1 MLMSKYLGVINN
13 LLSGSYISPFSKK
26 SVSLPIDEIVI
37 ERSIENIKFKFTKNL
52 LNKKNLVISGEN
64 SFKAFGEKVL
74 KSLRN
79 NNLDFDIN
87 ILKKY
92 ESSQTFATNLS
103 LSSKEYENIIVIGSG
118 SLIDLCKFVSFKNNQ
133 NLIVFCSSLTAA
145 ATTSTVSLTND
156 GVKETIKSKIAQSII
171 IDLDNLRMAP
181 LRLLRSALG
190 DVLCRST
197 CQIDWL
203 TSHLFLS
210 TEYDETPFALQY
222 EDERLILDNSYKIL
236 EGDYDTLAALSRMT
250 LLNGIAAI
258 IIGSTHAGSMGEH
271 LISHYIDMFMGEKH
285 PGTLHGEQVAVTTL
299 LLSKIQNQIINFSD
313 TLVFKKLNITDNNF
327 RELFGDKIFNQMYEQ
342 FKKKYFD
349 GEKLDN
355 LNNLLEKKWPEQKTI
370 LKKHLLPTE
379 SIEKALKNC
388 GAPTN
393 NVELRIPNNFYN
405 LAIKNSFLL
414 RDRFSYLDVA
424 HYTNTLSD
432 YFIKD

>member
-1 MLMSKYLGVINN
+1 MSKYLGVINN

-52 LNKKNLVISGEN
+52 LNKKNLVISGEK

-118 SLIDLCKFVSFKNNQ
+118 SLIDLCKFVSFKNKQ

-171 IDLDNLRMAP
+171 IDLDNLRMTP
-181 LRLLRSALG
+181 FRLLRSALG

-222 EDERLILDNSYKIL
+222 EDERLLLDNSYKIL

-355 LNNLLEKKWPEQKTI
+355 LNNLLEKKWPEQKAI

>member
-1 MLMSKYLGVINN
+1 MSKYLGVINN

-79 NNLDFDIN
+79 NNLDFDIKV
-87 ILKKY
+87 LKKY

-222 EDERLILDNSYKIL
+222 EDERLLLDNSYKIL

-327 RELFGDKIFNQMYEQ
+327 RELFGDKIFTKMYEQ

-349 GEKLDN
+349 GERLDN
-355 LNNLLEKKWPEQKTI
+355 LNNLLEKKWPEQKAI

>member
-1 MLMSKYLGVINN
+1 MSKYLGVINN

-118 SLIDLCKFVSFKNNQ
+118 SLIDLCKFISFRNNQ

-222 EDERLILDNSYKIL
+222 EDERLLLDNSYKIL

-349 GEKLDN
+349 GERLDN

-393 NVELRIPNNFYN
+393 NVELKIPNNFYN
-405 LAIKNSFLL
+405 LAIRNSFLL

>member
-1 MLMSKYLGVINN
+1 MSKYLGVINN

-26 SVSLPIDEIVI
+26 SISLPIDEIVI

-79 NNLDFDIN
+79 NNLDFDLN

-222 EDERLILDNSYKIL
+222 EDERLLLDNSYKIL

-370 LKKHLLPTE
+370 LKKQLLPTE

>member
-1 MLMSKYLGVINN
+1 MSKYLGVINN

-222 EDERLILDNSYKIL
+222 EDERLLLDNSYKIL

-327 RELFGDKIFNQMYEQ
+327 RELFGDKIFTKMYEQ

-349 GEKLDN
+349 GERLDN
-355 LNNLLEKKWPEQKTI
+355 LNNLLEKKWPEQKAI

>member
-1 MLMSKYLGVINN
+1 MSKYLGVINN

-171 IDLDNLRMAP
+171 IDLDNLRMSP

-222 EDERLILDNSYKIL
+222 EDERLLLDNSYKIL

-355 LNNLLEKKWPEQKTI
+355 LNNLLEKKWAEQKAI
-370 LKKHLLPTE
+370 LKKPLLPTE

-424 HYTNTLSD
+424 HYTNTLND

>member
-1 MLMSKYLGVINN
+1 MSKYLGVINN

-52 LNKKNLVISGEN
+52 LNKKNLVISGES

-79 NNLDFDIN
+79 NNLDFDLN

-103 LSSKEYENIIVIGSG
+103 QSSKEYENIIVIGSG

-222 EDERLILDNSYKIL
+222 EDERLLLDNSYKIL

-355 LNNLLEKKWPEQKTI
+355 LNNLLEKKWPEQKEI

-414 RDRFSYLDVA
+414 RDRFSYIDVA

>member
-1 MLMSKYLGVINN
+1 MSKYLGVINN

-118 SLIDLCKFVSFKNNQ
+118 SLIDLCKFISFRNNQ

-222 EDERLILDNSYKIL
+222 EDERLLLDNSYKIL

-349 GEKLDN
+349 GERLDN
-355 LNNLLEKKWPEQKTI
+355 LNNLLEKKWPEQKAI

>member
-1 MLMSKYLGVINN
+1 MSKYLGVINN

-222 EDERLILDNSYKIL
+222 EDERLLLDNSYKIL

-393 NVELRIPNNFYN
+393 NFELRIPNNFYN

>member
-26 SVSLPIDEIVI
+26 SISLPIDEIVI

-79 NNLDFDIN
+79 NNLDFDVN

-222 EDERLILDNSYKIL
+222 EDERLLLDNSYKIL

-424 HYTNTLSD
+424 HYTMTLSD

>member
-1 MLMSKYLGVINN
+1 MSKYLGFINN
-13 LLSGSYISPFSKK
+13 LLSGDYVSPFSKK
-26 SVSLPIDEIVI
+26 NISLPIDEIVI

-52 LNKKNLVISGEN
+52 LNKKNLVISGES

-74 KSLRN
+74 KSLRS
-79 NNLDFDIN
+79 NNLDFDLN

-103 LSSKEYENIIVIGSG
+103 LSSKGYENIIVIGSG
-118 SLIDLCKFVSFKNNQ
+118 SLIDLCKFVSFRNNQ

-145 ATTSTVSLTND
+145 ATTSTVSLTNN

-181 LRLLRSALG
+181 FRLLRSALG

-203 TSHLFLS
+203 TSHLFLN

-222 EDERLILDNSYKIL
+222 EDERLLLDNSYKIL

-327 RELFGDKIFNQMYEQ
+327 RELFGDKIFNQMYKQ

-355 LNNLLEKKWPEQKTI
+355 LNNLLEKKWPEQKAI

>member
-1 MLMSKYLGVINN
+1 MSKYLGVINN

-222 EDERLILDNSYKIL
+222 EDERLLLDNSYKIL

-327 RELFGDKIFNQMYEQ
+327 RELFGDKVFNQMYEQ

-355 LNNLLEKKWPEQKTI
+355 LNNLLEKKWPEQKAI

-424 HYTNTLSD
+424 QYTRTLND
-432 YFIKD
+432 YLIKD

>member
-1 MLMSKYLGVINN
+1 MSKYLGVINN

-222 EDERLILDNSYKIL
+222 EDERLLLDNSYKIL
-236 EGDYDTLAALSRMT
+236 VGDYDTLAALSRMT

-327 RELFGDKIFNQMYEQ
+327 RELFGDKIFTQMYEQ

-349 GEKLDN
+349 GERLDN
-355 LNNLLEKKWPEQKTI
+355 LNNLLEKKWPEQKAI

>member
-1 MLMSKYLGVINN
+1 MSKYLGVINN

-222 EDERLILDNSYKIL
+222 EDERLLLDNSYKIL

-424 HYTNTLSD
+424 HYTMTLSD

>member
-1 MLMSKYLGVINN
+1 MSKYLGVINN

-222 EDERLILDNSYKIL
+222 EDERLLLDNSYKIL

-327 RELFGDKIFNQMYEQ
+327 RELFGDKVFNQMYEQ

-393 NVELRIPNNFYN
+393 NVELKIPNNFYN
-405 LAIKNSFLL
+405 LAIRNSFLL

-424 HYTNTLSD
+424 HYTNTLSN

>member
-1 MLMSKYLGVINN
+1 MSKYLGVINN

-79 NNLDFDIN
+79 NNLDFDVN

-222 EDERLILDNSYKIL
+222 EDERLLLDNSYKIL

-355 LNNLLEKKWPEQKTI
+355 LNNLLEKKWPEQKAI

-388 GAPTN
+388 GIPSPPSTSALSQLAN
-393 NVELRIPNNFYN
+393 N
-405 LAIKNSFLL
+405 
-414 RDRFSYLDVA
+414 DDV
-424 HYTNTLSD
+424 
-432 YFIKD
+432 K

>member
-1 MLMSKYLGVINN
+1 MSKYLGVINN

-222 EDERLILDNSYKIL
+222 EDERLLLDNSYKIL

-432 YFIKD
+432 YLIKD

>member
-1 MLMSKYLGVINN
+1 MSKYLGVINN

-222 EDERLILDNSYKIL
+222 EDERLLLDNSYKIL